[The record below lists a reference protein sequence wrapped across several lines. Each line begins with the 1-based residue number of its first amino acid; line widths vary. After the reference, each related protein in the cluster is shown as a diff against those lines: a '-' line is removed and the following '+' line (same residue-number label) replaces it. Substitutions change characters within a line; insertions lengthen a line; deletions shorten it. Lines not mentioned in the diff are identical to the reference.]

1 MVSFWQDPSKFVK
14 QHLDPSISLHR
25 IFTQIRH
32 SWSFWRIFVYFLP
45 GGRPLRTESR
55 SSESP
60 NGWKF
65 RWKMDPNFPISQVRN
80 FQHIST
86 TTLKI
91 SGAFLC
97 IRCFHLR
104 KKKSSLISIH
114 AMSWLKSRM
123 IGLAQHKNSHL
134 CVLPN
139 PKTMERNA
147 FFRKSSKDE
156 EKKLV
161 NFVGFKICWL
171 DFWWYLVP

>member
-139 PKTMERNA
+139 PKNYGKKRI
-147 FFRKSSKDE
+147 FSKVIQRWRE
-156 EKKLV
+156 ETCEFCGV
-161 NFVGFKICWL
+161 
-171 DFWWYLVP
+171 